1 MSAAEVLL
9 AHLDRVKQTG
19 SNRWIAC
26 CPAHDDKSPSL
37 SIRETD
43 DGRILIYDFAGCSAA
58 DVMAAVSMTLADLY
72 PEKLSDHLPSY
83 RARKH
88 HHAAVTALKAI
99 KFEVLL
105 VAVAAQN
112 IQKGVTLD
120 DTDMERLAQAER
132 KIREAVEVVL

>member
-9 AHLDRVKQTG
+9 SRLDKVRQTG
-19 SNRWIAC
+19 PSRWIAA
-26 CPAHDDKSPSL
+26 CPAHDDRSPSL
-37 SIRETD
+37 SVRALD
-43 DGRILIYDFAGCSAA
+43 DGRVLVHDFGGCAAA
-58 DVMAAVSMTLADLY
+58 DVVAAVGLTLADLY

>member
-83 RARKH
+83 RSRKH

-105 VAVAAQN
+105 VAIGAEN
-112 IQKGVTLD
+112 IARGVKLEKPDLD
-120 DTDMERLAQAER
+120 RLWEAVVR
-132 KIREAVEVVL
+132 IRDIVEVVV